1 MFSEFQTASEAGIP
15 VPTCKQWREMQIA
28 TRSQR
33 EPQKRFGTETVINGV
48 KFWEDSYMGVK
59 VLLPA

>member
-1 MFSEFQTASEAGIP
+1 MP
-15 VPTCKQWREMQIA
+15 VPTCKQWREMQIS

-48 KFWEDSYMGVK
+48 KYWEDSYMGVK